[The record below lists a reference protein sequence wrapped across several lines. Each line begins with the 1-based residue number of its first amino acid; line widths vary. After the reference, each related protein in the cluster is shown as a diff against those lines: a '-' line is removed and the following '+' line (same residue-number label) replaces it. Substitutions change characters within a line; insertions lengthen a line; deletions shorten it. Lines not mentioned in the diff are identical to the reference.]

1 MAALISWFD
10 LWLPAQSCLLVH
22 KHPLTV
28 WLMDL
33 ERCMPV
39 LLVSYLVY
47 IKLSTDD
54 FFCAPDNYALFIL
67 QPLYI
72 QIWYPAIS

>member
-1 MAALISWFD
+1 
-10 LWLPAQSCLLVH
+10 
-22 KHPLTV
+22 
-28 WLMDL
+28 MDL